1 MKAGL
6 LLTGNGALIF
16 LTSHDEIVNQNLVEK
31 FKAKGIDKFIAYE
44 IPVDKARK
52 RYGGHFDVV
61 VRDLKETDD
70 LRILD
75 YQGGRA
81 FAMFSFSEL
90 GEPRMHEPEH
100 ALFMLEDEIKAELE
114 QDVQA

>member
-6 LLTGNGALIF
+6 LLTGNGALIY
-16 LTSHDEIVNQNLVEK
+16 LTSHDEVINENLIEK

-44 IPVDKARK
+44 IPVEKAKK

-81 FAMFSFSEL
+81 FSMFSFSEL
-90 GEPRMHEPEH
+90 GEPRMHEPEQAH
-100 ALFMLEDEIKAELE
+100 IVREDEMEIDLE

>member
-6 LLTGNGALIF
+6 LLTGNGALIY
-16 LTSHDEIVNQNLVEK
+16 LTSHDEVINQNLIEK

-44 IPVDKARK
+44 IPVEKAKK

-81 FAMFSFSEL
+81 FNMFSFSEL
-90 GEPRMHEPEH
+90 GEPRMHEPETAH
-100 ALFMLEDEIKAELE
+100 FIREDEMEIELE
-114 QDVQA
+114 KDVQA

>member
-6 LLTGNGALIF
+6 LLTGNGALVY
-16 LTSHDEIVNQNLVEK
+16 LTSHDAVINSDLIEK

-44 IPVDKARK
+44 IPVDKAKK
-52 RYGGHFDVV
+52 RYGGHFNVV
-61 VRDLKETDD
+61 VRDLNESDD

-81 FAMFSFSEL
+81 FSMFSFSEL
-90 GEPRMHEPEH
+90 GEPHKHEPDM
-100 ALFMLEDEIKAELE
+100 ARFMLEETEMEQE

>member
-6 LLTGNGALIF
+6 LLTGNGALIY
-16 LTSHDEIVNQNLVEK
+16 LTSHRDFVDNDLVKK
-31 FKAKGIDKFIAYE
+31 FESKGITKFIAYE
-44 IPVDKARK
+44 ISAEEAKK

-75 YQGGRA
+75 YDGARA
-81 FAMFSFSEL
+81 FRMFSFSEL
-90 GEPRMHEPEH
+90 GSPFQHE
-100 ALFMLEDEIKAELE
+100 
-114 QDVQA
+114 